1 MRWLKR
7 CLLVAA
13 ALGMLSALPSA
24 ALADEM
30 YLGLRSV
37 DCSGVTVSGS
47 GLPASTDVTVT
58 VLDSVHQRQLERHAV
73 TTSASGAFVWRART
87 SLSGLRSV
95 RAVVARVGASTPI
108 VWTDHSVP
116 TACPLANTGAG
127 PVVPLVSMGLT
138 SIMMGFL
145 LVTAFSYQGRHLGF
159 YQGRHIAAR

>member
-13 ALGMLSALPSA
+13 ALGMLSAVPSA

-58 VLDSVHQRQLERHAV
+58 VLDSVHLRQLEHHAV
-73 TTSASGAFVWRART
+73 TTSASGSFIWRART

-95 RAVVARVGASTPI
+95 RAVVARVGTSTPI
-108 VWTDHSVP
+108 AWSDHSVP
-116 TACPLANTGAG
+116 TACPLAYTGAG
-127 PVVPLVSMGLT
+127 PVVPLVGLGL
-138 SIMMGFL
+138 SAIVMGFL
-145 LVTAFSYQGRHLGF
+145 LLTAFSYRGRHLGF

>member
-1 MRWLKR
+1 
-7 CLLVAA
+7 
-13 ALGMLSALPSA
+13 MLSAVPSA

-58 VLDSVHQRQLERHAV
+58 VLDSVHVRQLDRHAV
-73 TTSASGAFVWRART
+73 TTSASGAFIWRART

-127 PVVPLVSMGLT
+127 PAVPLMGLGLS
-138 SIMMGFL
+138 SIVTGFL
-145 LVTAFSYQGRHLGF
+145 LLTAFAYRGRHLGF
-159 YQGRHIAAR
+159 YHGRHIAAR